1 MQMAGRPCAILAAL
15 TTSLPPSDPLDAA
28 VVFTGRGGSGT
39 RLLSQLAD
47 EVGAFLGNAINRS
60 GDSIEWVDLVYRL
73 AIAAAVSPELP
84 TGSRHREAIRA
95 EAARILGAAGTPKPP
110 LWGLKLPEAMLI
122 LPLLVDAFPQGRVVH
137 MTRHPIAS
145 ALRRT
150 HMTSRMNNAIGGA
163 TLPNA
168 YRYVN
173 RDVAA
178 IARDEPYLHNAC
190 TWNYQVRRAL
200 EYGRAALGPE
210 RYLEVRYEDVCAD
223 PAAGIAQLRAFLGR
237 PRGGR
242 TGSVAVDPSRIGGWD
257 PDDPRVAAIWG
268 ICGDTAA
275 LLGYT
280 LDEGASPRRR
290 DARSGEQRQ

>member
-1 MQMAGRPCAILAAL
+1 MRMAGSPYAILAAL
-15 TTSLPPSDPLDAA
+15 TMRLPSSDALDTA

-47 EVGAFLGNAINRS
+47 EVGVFLGNAINRS

-84 TGSRHREAIRA
+84 TGTRFRETIRA
-95 EAARILGAAGTPKPP
+95 EAARILAAAGVPGPP

-122 LPLLVDAFPQGRVVH
+122 LPLLVDAFPRARVVH

-150 HMTSRMNNAIGGA
+150 HMTSRLNNAIGGA

-178 IARDEPYLHNAC
+178 IRRDEPYLHNAC
-190 TWNYQVRRAL
+190 TWNYQVRRVV
-200 EYGRAALGPE
+200 EYGRASLGPE
-210 RYLEVRYEDVCAD
+210 RYLELRYEDVCAD
-223 PAAGIAQLRAFLGR
+223 PAAGIARLRGFLGA
-237 PRGGR
+237 PSGGR
-242 TGSVAVDPSRIGGWD
+242 AGSVKVDPSRMGDWNPG
-257 PDDPRVAAIWG
+257 DPRVATIWS
-268 ICGDTAA
+268 ICGEAA
-275 LLGYT
+275 AMLGYT
-280 LDEGASPRRR
+280 LD
-290 DARSGEQRQ
+290 